1 MSKLRVHNFSVSL
14 DGYAAG
20 PDQGLD
26 NPLGVGGMQLHNWAF
41 GTRTFRE
48 MFGEEGGDEGVD
60 DRFAA
65 AGEVG
70 LGATIMGRNM
80 FGPIRGDWPDNSLA
94 GLVGRGPAVPP
105 RHVRPHP
112 PPARISHDGGRNRL
126 PLCHRRD

>member
-1 MSKLRVHNFSVSL
+1 MSKLRVQNFSVSL
-14 DGYAAG
+14 DGYPAG

-26 NPLGVGGMQLHNWAF
+26 NPLGIGGEQLHNWAF

-48 MFGEEGGDEGVD
+48 LFGKEGGDEGVD

-80 FGPIRGDWPDNSLA
+80 FGPIRGDWPDDA
-94 GLVGRGPAVPP
+94 WRGWWGEGRVRRYARRAARPYRAEVLVP
-105 RHVRPHP
+105 
-112 PPARISHDGGRNRL
+112 
-126 PLCHRRD
+126 